1 MYLTAKLVRIPLF
14 QNIALGDLH
23 ELVFQLFIENQPP
36 TLVRH
41 RAGDGHA
48 DSALA
53 GMSVGSVSMLVS
65 GAGAFMMVF
74 SNSRFFLYFSSAI
87 FLFFRRCL
95 ISSFSRAAVFRQR

>member
-1 MYLTAKLVRIPLF
+1 MYPPKLGIRFVSKISRSVIFTNWSFNFSL
-14 QNIALGDLH
+14 
-23 ELVFQLFIENQPP
+23 ENQPP

-41 RAGDGHA
+41 RDDTP

-74 SNSRFFLYFSSAI
+74 SNSSLFLYF
-87 FLFFRRCL
+87 FPPP
-95 ISSFSRAAVFRQR
+95 SFYFSVAV

>member
-1 MYLTAKLVRIPLF
+1 LF

-41 RAGDGHA
+41 RAGDTP
-48 DSALA
+48 DSTLA
-53 GMSVGSVSMLVS
+53 GMSVGSVLLVS

-74 SNSRFFLYFSSAI
+74 SNSSLLYFSSAI

>member
-1 MYLTAKLVRIPLF
+1 MYLTAKLVRIALF

-41 RAGDGHA
+41 RGGTP
-48 DSALA
+48 DSLA

-74 SNSRFFLYFSSAI
+74 SNLLAFFIFFLRHLFIFPSLFNQFVFS
-87 FLFFRRCL
+87 
-95 ISSFSRAAVFRQR
+95 AVFRQR